1 MKLTKAQRATLREMF
16 GGRCAYCGCE
26 LGDRWHADH
35 IEAVERK
42 LEYVR
47 EGYSSRLRT
56 TGEVHRP
63 ERDCIENL
71 NPSCAPCNIDKH
83 AMTLEQ
89 WRTKLQNAV
98 GVLTRNQPT
107 FRHAM
112 RFGLVQDTG
121 AKVEFYFERAA
132 ASTSQ
137 EKEGAKGS

>member
-1 MKLTKAQRATLREMF
+1 MKLTKAQRATLRDKYS
-16 GGRCAYCGCE
+16 GLCAYCGCS

-42 LEYVR
+42 LEFVR
-47 EGYSSRLRT
+47 EGHSTRMRA
-56 TGEVHRP
+56 TGEVYRP

-89 WRTKLQNAV
+89 WRAKLQNAV

-107 FRHAM
+107 FRHAV
-112 RFGLVQDTG
+112 RFGLVHATN
-121 AKVEFYFERAA
+121 ANVVFHFERLA
-132 ASTSQ
+132 Q
-137 EKEGAKGS
+137 ESA